1 LRHGY
6 FVIMIYTLRLF
17 SVICLIKNINKSLK
31 YDDVNHAS
39 VVKVLRAI
47 QEAHVGNYSGKKNP
61 IAILSDV

>member
-31 YDDVNHAS
+31 YDDVYHAS
-39 VVKVLRAI
+39 IVKVLRAI
-47 QEAHVGNYSGKKNP
+47 QKARVGNYSGKKNL

>member
-1 LRHGY
+1 MRHGY

>member
-1 LRHGY
+1 MRHGY

-31 YDDVNHAS
+31 YDDVYHAS
-39 VVKVLRAI
+39 IIKILRAI
-47 QEAHVGNYSGKKNP
+47 KEARVGNYSGKKNP

>member
-1 LRHGY
+1 
-6 FVIMIYTLRLF
+6 MIYTLRLF